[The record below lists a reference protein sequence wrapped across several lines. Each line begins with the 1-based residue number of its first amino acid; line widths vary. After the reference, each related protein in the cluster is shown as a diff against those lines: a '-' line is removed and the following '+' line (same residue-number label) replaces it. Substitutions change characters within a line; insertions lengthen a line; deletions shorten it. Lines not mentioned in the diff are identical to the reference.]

1 MVGGSSRIPKVKE
14 FLKEYFNEVKINDSI
29 NPDEI
34 VAYGATLI
42 AAKIL
47 NKKDNNLLKEF
58 NLIDITPLS
67 LGTEER
73 NENPDPEI
81 RKEGNIM
88 SVIIKRGQKIPLT
101 NMETYHTIEDN
112 QECVNAII
120 YEGEK
125 KYTKYN
131 HILGNLILSNL
142 PKKKKGEV
150 FIDVK
155 FFIDVNG
162 ILTVTATEQS
172 TGNTV
177 ETQIKND
184 SVNLTDEDIEKLKEK
199 NKQYL
204 DNININRTLDYS
216 NLKETLKDF
225 QDAYKETEEEED
237 KYSILMNYNNT
248 LEEFVDLFDINNF
261 DNETMVEKYYIYVS
275 QLINSYIKTLKIQ
288 AYCRGEEQN
297 KIKEK
302 IKKYI
307 EVFSKISLNYLNIII
322 ENKLKILNEDEQ
334 LKKIFFEIIIF
345 VVEKLNKCAKEYLK
359 KNVKFCKY
367 NSLIYFEK
375 SEYFFSKYI
384 GKPDNLSICDQKLV
398 RKAEEITKSNQVNI
412 NEINSGTMFS
422 FDESLQSDKLISSN
436 NILIT
441 KDLKGLKYDKDEET
455 ERYQIILS
463 NYEKILSRIM
473 PGKESILSEQKKKAV
488 KCIANII
495 KLNIYFL
502 RNLNYQRYFELGK
515 ICKLFEKDKNSEINQ
530 NEDWYKEFIDLMEDI
545 EGKYEVI
552 KKKEEEM
559 KKEIRKKNIKIFE
572 EIDFKFIKKKNDQEF
587 IDYILELK
595 PYKGYENDKAK
606 NVLESKKKEGLENMA
621 LYLTYKYNPDSYSY
635 NDDDEQSKLD
645 YCIFDHINFYLK
657 RIITIIQ

>member
-1 MVGGSSRIPKVKE
+1 MIIANE
-14 FLKEYFNEVKINDSI
+14 LK
-29 NPDEI
+29 
-34 VAYGATLI
+34 
-42 AAKIL
+42 
-47 NKKDNNLLKEF
+47 NL
-58 NLIDITPLS
+58 
-67 LGTEER
+67 
-73 NENPDPEI
+73 NEN
-81 RKEGNIM
+81 
-88 SVIIKRGQKIPLT
+88 
-101 NMETYHTIEDN
+101 
-112 QECVNAII
+112 
-120 YEGEK
+120 
-125 KYTKYN
+125 
-131 HILGNLILSNL
+131 
-142 PKKKKGEV
+142 
-150 FIDVK
+150 
-155 FFIDVNG
+155 
-162 ILTVTATEQS
+162 
-172 TGNTV
+172 
-177 ETQIKND
+177 
-184 SVNLTDEDIEKLKEK
+184 
-199 NKQYL
+199 
-204 DNININRTLDYS
+204 
-216 NLKETLKDF
+216 
-225 QDAYKETEEEED
+225 EE
-237 KYSILMNYNNT
+237 
-248 LEEFVDLFDINNF
+248 
-261 DNETMVEKYYIYVS
+261 
-275 QLINSYIKTLKIQ
+275 
-288 AYCRGEEQN
+288 
-297 KIKEK
+297 
-302 IKKYI
+302 
-307 EVFSKISLNYLNIII
+307 
-322 ENKLKILNEDEQ
+322 
-334 LKKIFFEIIIF
+334 LKKIFIEIIIF
-345 VVEKLNKCAKEYLK
+345 VVENINELAKECLQK
-359 KNVKFCKY
+359 GAKFSKY

-545 EGKYEVI
+545 EGTYEVI